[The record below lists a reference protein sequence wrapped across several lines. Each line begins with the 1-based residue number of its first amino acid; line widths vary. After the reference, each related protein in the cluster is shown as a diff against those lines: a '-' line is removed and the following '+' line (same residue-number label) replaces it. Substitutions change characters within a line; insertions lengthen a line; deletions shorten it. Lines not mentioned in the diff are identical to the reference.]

1 MTDLPLLTYVATMSV
16 TPGPNNLMLAASGVN
31 FGFRRT
37 VPHMLGISIGHG
49 IQVAIV
55 AGLLAWVMAWLDDMR
70 LGLVLA
76 GCAYLL
82 WLAWRQAQAGQPG
95 GGNSAQPL
103 GFIGAALFQWVNPK
117 AWMMVLNAA
126 RRRMGCRTVAGARL
140 HTRQFPLH
148 RPVGRRRRPA
158 ALPPARSARAA
169 RVQLRD
175 GAAAGGDSG
184 VDTGRRVGTERHR
197 LITDQREPAEFIR
210 FINSACSRLLRVSCA
225 ARSNSARASSSRSR
239 RMSRSPRTAGSR

>member
-49 IQVAIV
+49 IQVTIV

-95 GGNSAQPL
+95 GGQSAQPL
-103 GFIGAALFQWVNPK
+103 GFVGAALFQWVNPK

-126 RRRMGCRTVAGARL
+126 ILFLPRGG
-140 HTRQFPLH
+140 
-148 RPVGRRRRPA
+148 GWGA
-158 ALPPARSARAA
+158 ALSLALVCTLVNFPCIALWAVVGDRLRF
-169 RVQLRD
+169 RLRD
-175 GAAAGGDSG
+175 PRA
-184 VDTGRRVGTERHR
+184 
-197 LITDQREPAEFIR
+197 
-210 FINSACSRLLRVSCA
+210 LRVFNYAMALLLA
-225 ARSNSARASSSRSR
+225 A
-239 RMSRSPRTAGSR
+239 TALWILADELVQSGIA

>member
-95 GGNSAQPL
+95 GGKSAQPL

-126 RRRMGCRTVAGARL
+126 ILFLPRGG
-140 HTRQFPLH
+140 
-148 RPVGRRRRPA
+148 GWGA
-158 ALPPARSARAA
+158 ALSLAVVCTLVNFPCIALWAVVGDRLRF
-169 RVQLRD
+169 RLRD
-175 GAAAGGDSG
+175 PRA
-184 VDTGRRVGTERHR
+184 
-197 LITDQREPAEFIR
+197 
-210 FINSACSRLLRVSCA
+210 LRVFNYAMALLLA
-225 ARSNSARASSSRSR
+225 A
-239 RMSRSPRTAGSR
+239 TAVWILADELVQSGIA

>member
-95 GGNSAQPL
+95 GGKSAQPL
-103 GFIGAALFQWVNPK
+103 GFIGAALFQLVNPK

-126 RRRMGCRTVAGARL
+126 ILFLPRGG
-140 HTRQFPLH
+140 
-148 RPVGRRRRPA
+148 GWGA
-158 ALPPARSARAA
+158 ALSLALVCTLVNFPCIALWAVVGDRLRF
-169 RVQLRD
+169 RLRD
-175 GAAAGGDSG
+175 PRA
-184 VDTGRRVGTERHR
+184 
-197 LITDQREPAEFIR
+197 
-210 FINSACSRLLRVSCA
+210 LRVFNYAMALLLA
-225 ARSNSARASSSRSR
+225 A
-239 RMSRSPRTAGSR
+239 TAVWILADELVQSGIA

>member
-95 GGNSAQPL
+95 GGKSAQPL
-103 GFIGAALFQWVNPK
+103 GFVGAALFQWVNPK

-126 RRRMGCRTVAGARL
+126 ILFLPRGG
-140 HTRQFPLH
+140 
-148 RPVGRRRRPA
+148 GWGA
-158 ALPPARSARAA
+158 ALSLALVCTLVNFPCIALWAVVGDRLRF
-169 RVQLRD
+169 RLRD
-175 GAAAGGDSG
+175 PRA
-184 VDTGRRVGTERHR
+184 
-197 LITDQREPAEFIR
+197 
-210 FINSACSRLLRVSCA
+210 LRVFNTAMALLLA
-225 ARSNSARASSSRSR
+225 A
-239 RMSRSPRTAGSR
+239 TAVWILADELVQSGIA

>member
-103 GFIGAALFQWVNPK
+103 GFVGAALFQWVNPK

-126 RRRMGCRTVAGARL
+126 ILFLPRGG
-140 HTRQFPLH
+140 
-148 RPVGRRRRPA
+148 GWGA
-158 ALPPARSARAA
+158 ALSLALVCALVNFPCIALWAVVGDRLRF
-169 RVQLRD
+169 RLRD
-175 GAAAGGDSG
+175 PRA
-184 VDTGRRVGTERHR
+184 
-197 LITDQREPAEFIR
+197 
-210 FINSACSRLLRVSCA
+210 LRVFNYAMALLLA
-225 ARSNSARASSSRSR
+225 A
-239 RMSRSPRTAGSR
+239 TAVWILADELVQSGIA

>member
-1 MTDLPLLTYVATMSV
+1 MPDLPLLTYVATMSV

-103 GFIGAALFQWVNPK
+103 GFVGAALFQWVNPK

-126 RRRMGCRTVAGARL
+126 ILFLPRGGGWGAALSLALICALVNFPCIALWAVVGDRLRFRALAKAERLWRRRK
-140 HTRQFPLH
+140 
-148 RPVGRRRRPA
+148 RPA
-158 ALPPARSARAA
+158 SK
-169 RVQLRD
+169 V
-175 GAAAGGDSG
+175 
-184 VDTGRRVGTERHR
+184 E
-197 LITDQREPAEFIR
+197 DQP
-210 FINSACSRLLRVSCA
+210 
-225 ARSNSARASSSRSR
+225 
-239 RMSRSPRTAGSR
+239 

>member
-70 LGLVLA
+70 LGLVLT

-95 GGNSAQPL
+95 GGKSAQPL
-103 GFIGAALFQWVNPK
+103 GFIGAALFQWVTPK

-126 RRRMGCRTVAGARL
+126 ILFLPRGG
-140 HTRQFPLH
+140 
-148 RPVGRRRRPA
+148 GWGA
-158 ALPPARSARAA
+158 ALSLAVVCTLVNFPCIALWAVVGDRLRF
-169 RVQLRD
+169 RLRD
-175 GAAAGGDSG
+175 PRA
-184 VDTGRRVGTERHR
+184 
-197 LITDQREPAEFIR
+197 
-210 FINSACSRLLRVSCA
+210 LRVFNYAMALLLA
-225 ARSNSARASSSRSR
+225 A
-239 RMSRSPRTAGSR
+239 TAVWILADELVQSGIA

>member
-95 GGNSAQPL
+95 GGKSAQPL

-126 RRRMGCRTVAGARL
+126 ILFLPRGG
-140 HTRQFPLH
+140 
-148 RPVGRRRRPA
+148 GWGA
-158 ALPPARSARAA
+158 ALSLALVCTLVNFPCIALWAVVGDRLRF
-169 RVQLRD
+169 RLRD
-175 GAAAGGDSG
+175 PRA
-184 VDTGRRVGTERHR
+184 
-197 LITDQREPAEFIR
+197 
-210 FINSACSRLLRVSCA
+210 LRVFNYAMALLLA
-225 ARSNSARASSSRSR
+225 ATAVWILADELVQSNIA
-239 RMSRSPRTAGSR
+239 

>member
-82 WLAWRQAQAGQPG
+82 WLAWRQAEAGQPG
-95 GGNSAQPL
+95 GGKSAQPL
-103 GFIGAALFQWVNPK
+103 GFVGAALFQWVNPK

-126 RRRMGCRTVAGARL
+126 ILFLPRGG
-140 HTRQFPLH
+140 
-148 RPVGRRRRPA
+148 GWGA
-158 ALPPARSARAA
+158 ALSLALVCTLVNFPCIALWAVVGDRLRF
-169 RVQLRD
+169 RLRD
-175 GAAAGGDSG
+175 PRA
-184 VDTGRRVGTERHR
+184 
-197 LITDQREPAEFIR
+197 
-210 FINSACSRLLRVSCA
+210 LRVFNYAMALLLA
-225 ARSNSARASSSRSR
+225 A
-239 RMSRSPRTAGSR
+239 TAVWILADELVQSGIA

>member
-70 LGLVLA
+70 LGLVLT

-103 GFIGAALFQWVNPK
+103 GFVGAALFQWVNPK

-126 RRRMGCRTVAGARL
+126 ILFLPRGG
-140 HTRQFPLH
+140 
-148 RPVGRRRRPA
+148 GWGA
-158 ALPPARSARAA
+158 ALSLALVCTLVNFPCIALWAVVGDRLRF
-169 RVQLRD
+169 RLRD
-175 GAAAGGDSG
+175 PRA
-184 VDTGRRVGTERHR
+184 
-197 LITDQREPAEFIR
+197 
-210 FINSACSRLLRVSCA
+210 LRVFNYAMALLLA
-225 ARSNSARASSSRSR
+225 A
-239 RMSRSPRTAGSR
+239 TAVWILADELVQNGIA

>member
-70 LGLVLA
+70 PGLVLA

-82 WLAWRQAQAGQPG
+82 WLAWRQARAGQPG
-95 GGNSAQPL
+95 GGKSAQPL
-103 GFIGAALFQWVNPK
+103 GFVGAALFQWVNPK

-126 RRRMGCRTVAGARL
+126 ILFLPRGG
-140 HTRQFPLH
+140 
-148 RPVGRRRRPA
+148 GWGA
-158 ALPPARSARAA
+158 ALSLAVVCTLVNFPCIALWAVVGDRLRF
-169 RVQLRD
+169 RLRD
-175 GAAAGGDSG
+175 PRA
-184 VDTGRRVGTERHR
+184 
-197 LITDQREPAEFIR
+197 
-210 FINSACSRLLRVSCA
+210 LRVFNYAMALLLA
-225 ARSNSARASSSRSR
+225 A
-239 RMSRSPRTAGSR
+239 TAVWILADELVQSGIA

>member
-95 GGNSAQPL
+95 GGKSAQPL

-126 RRRMGCRTVAGARL
+126 ILFLPRGG
-140 HTRQFPLH
+140 
-148 RPVGRRRRPA
+148 GWGA
-158 ALPPARSARAA
+158 ALSLALVCAFVNFPCIALWAVVGDRLRF
-169 RVQLRD
+169 RLRD
-175 GAAAGGDSG
+175 PRA
-184 VDTGRRVGTERHR
+184 
-197 LITDQREPAEFIR
+197 
-210 FINSACSRLLRVSCA
+210 LRVFNYAMALLLA
-225 ARSNSARASSSRSR
+225 A
-239 RMSRSPRTAGSR
+239 TAVRILADELVQSGIA